1 MLPEDLDAIV
11 QYPLEGYML
20 DLLNRCLTTQTT
32 KLAHRGSMLAVLG
45 ARKTLLP
52 RTMSMT

>member
-11 QYPLEGYML
+11 QCPLKGYTL
-20 DLLNRCLTTQTT
+20 DLSNCCLTTQTI
-32 KLAHRGSMLAVLG
+32 KLAHTGSTWAVLG

-52 RTMSMT
+52 RTSMT